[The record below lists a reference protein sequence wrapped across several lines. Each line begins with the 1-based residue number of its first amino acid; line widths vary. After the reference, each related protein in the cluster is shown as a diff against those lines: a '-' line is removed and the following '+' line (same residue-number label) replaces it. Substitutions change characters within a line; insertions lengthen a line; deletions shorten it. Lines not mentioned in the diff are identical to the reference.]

1 MLPSRY
7 DFPFADRRAILYRKL
22 PMSHQPS
29 RRSFLKLS
37 AAAIAASSSKL
48 VNAASGSGRI
58 AIITDN
64 SALVR
69 TEPVQYALGM
79 LRDAVTAAHLTDDQ
93 AAAALCIDIAPPDS
107 LLAKPFSRSSSVT
120 QAETVALIP
129 GAQMGKPAILVTGVD
144 ARGIVYGLLE
154 LADRVRSSH
163 NPLSAL
169 HLAAS
174 LIETTPNKV
183 RSVSRGF
190 CSEVEDKRWYYHRAF
205 WTSYLDTIAAARF
218 NRFALT
224 FGLGYDFPRGVTGD
238 YLHFPYPYLVEVP
251 GYDQVHVEPA
261 LQPGERQRN
270 LEALQFIAAETARRG
285 LEFQLG
291 IWTHAYQWTDSPNSD
306 HRIVGLTPETHAA
319 YCRDALALLL
329 EACPQITGLTMRIH
343 GESGIPEGSYSFW
356 KTLWEA
362 VPAAR
367 TPEGK
372 PRIIELDLHA
382 KGLDPETI
390 AIARATGMPIK
401 CGAKFWAEHC
411 GLGYHQTDIRAA
423 EYPRSGVTG
432 TFAVSNG
439 ARNFTRYG
447 YGDFYQK
454 DFGIT
459 LLYRV
464 WPGTQRHLL
473 WADPALASGYGR
485 AANFCGAAGMEI
497 MEPLFFKGREGSG
510 HPGGRDAY
518 AEKYLDAPRLNS
530 ETREKSAT
538 TSKGLVIPQRSMS
551 ASNAAE
557 AASLQPDDLDSAK
570 FAATYMT
577 WGRHLYNPDTDP
589 TFYQRTLA
597 LQFGPAG
604 PALQTA
610 LAAASRILPLVTTA
624 WLPSAS
630 NHEFWPEMLT
640 TVQVL
645 PYTKS
650 PLYGDS
656 PAPHNVSAISPL
668 DPQLFT
674 TIGQHAENLV
684 NNKQD
689 ARYNSSEVITWLE
702 SLVNTSNNALAN
714 ARTTAGAT
722 AGTPE
727 FRRTQEDILILIG
740 LGSFYAELFRAGLF
754 YSIHE
759 QTGDPAAAR
768 QSVDAY
774 RKARQSWADF
784 SARAKFIYAADVSY
798 GGPAFRRGNWA
809 DRLPAIDTDLA
820 ALEQSFKSGPPKTT
834 SAADALRRAAPTPR
848 PVIDAHHTPADSFH
862 PGSDLAITISTP
874 STVIEAVLWYRH
886 VNHGER
892 WRSVSMQHSS
902 VSHSAAIPADYTN
915 SLYPLQ
921 YYFELRTVSAATLHP
936 PFNSTWSNQPYFA
949 IYKCT

>member
-1 MLPSRY
+1 
-7 DFPFADRRAILYRKL
+7 
-22 PMSHQPS
+22 MSHKPS

-37 AAAIAASSSKL
+37 AAAVAASSAKL
-48 VNAASGSGRI
+48 ANAASGSGRI

-64 SALVR
+64 SARVR
-69 TEPVQYALGM
+69 SEPVRYAVGM
-79 LRDAVTAAHLTDDQ
+79 FREAVTTAHLTDDHS
-93 AAAALCIDIAPPDS
+93 AAALHIVIAPSDS
-107 LLAKPFSRSSSVT
+107 SLAKPFSRSSSVT

-129 GAQMGKPAILVTGVD
+129 GTQMGKPAILVTGVD

-163 NPLSAL
+163 SPLAAL
-169 HLAAS
+169 HLAGS
-174 LIETTPNKV
+174 LVETTPNRV

-190 CSEVEDKRWYYHRAF
+190 CSEVEDKRWYYDRAF
-205 WTSYLDTIAAARF
+205 WTSYLDTLVAARF

-251 GYDQVHVEPA
+251 GYEQVHVEPV

-306 HRIVGLTPETHAA
+306 HHIVGLTPQTHAA
-319 YCRDALALLL
+319 YCRDALTLLL

-343 GESGIPEGSYSFW
+343 GESGIPEGSYAFW

-390 AIARATGMPIK
+390 AIARATGMPVK
-401 CGAKFWAEHC
+401 GGAKFWAEHC
-411 GLGYHQTDIRAA
+411 GLGYHQADIRAF
-423 EYPRSGVTG
+423 EYPRQGITG

-454 DFGIT
+454 DFGIE

-518 AEKYLDAPRLNS
+518 AD
-530 ETREKSAT
+530 
-538 TSKGLVIPQRSMS
+538 G
-551 ASNAAE
+551 AS
-557 AASLQPDDLDSAK
+557 SLQPEDLDSAK

-589 TFYQRTLA
+589 TFYQRTLTQ
-597 LQFGPAG
+597 QFGPAG
-604 PALQTA
+604 RALETA
-610 LAAASRILPLVTTA
+610 LAASSRILPLVTTA

-640 TVQVL
+640 SVQVL
-645 PYTKS
+645 PYTTL

-656 PAPHNVSAISPL
+656 PPPHNVSAISPL

-674 TIGQHAENLV
+674 TIGEHAENLV

-689 ARYNSSEVITWLE
+689 ARYNSSEVIAWLE
-702 SLVNTSNNALAN
+702 SLVTTSNKALAN
-714 ARTTAGAT
+714 ARTSAGAK
-722 AGTPE
+722 ARTPE
-727 FRRTQEDILILIG
+727 FRRAEEDILILNG
-740 LGSFYAELFRAGLF
+740 LGGFYAGLFRAGLL
-754 YSIHE
+754 YTIHE
-759 QTGDPAAAR
+759 KTGDPAAAQ
-768 QSVDAY
+768 QSVAAY
-774 RKARQSWADF
+774 RKARQSWAEF
-784 SARAKFIYAADVSY
+784 SARAKAIYAADVSY
-798 GGPAFRRGNWA
+798 GRPAFRRGNWA
-809 DRLPAIDTDLA
+809 DRLPAIDADLA
-820 ALEQSFKSGPPKTT
+820 AVEKSFTSGTPKTA
-834 SAADALRRAAPTPR
+834 SAADALRRATPTPR
-848 PVIDAHHTPADSFH
+848 PAIDAHHTPADAFH
-862 PGSDLAITISTP
+862 PGSDLALAISTP
-874 STVIEAVLWYRH
+874 PTVVEVVLWYRH

-892 WRSVSMQHSS
+892 WHSMTMQHSAG
-902 VSHSAAIPADYTN
+902 SHTAAIPADYTN

-921 YYFELRTVSAATLHP
+921 YYFELRTASAATLHP
-936 PFNSTWSNQPYFA
+936 PFNSTWSNQPYYA
-949 IYKCT
+949 IHQRA